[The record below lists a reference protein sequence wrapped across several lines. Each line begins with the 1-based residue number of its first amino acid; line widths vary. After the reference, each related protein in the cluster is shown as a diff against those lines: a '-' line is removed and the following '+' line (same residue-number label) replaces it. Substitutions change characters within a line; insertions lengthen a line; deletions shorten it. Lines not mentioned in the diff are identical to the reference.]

1 MSAGPI
7 TGRHPRPVPA
17 EGRRWTDYIP
27 NWVKL
32 AAPALTA
39 VVAVCGFVLGIGEG
53 RGAAAEVMRAQAETV
68 AHHTRDLTELREANS
83 RLEGKV
89 DALLGYF
96 RIPAPK
102 EP

>member
-7 TGRHPRPVPA
+7 TGKHPRPV
-17 EGRRWTDYIP
+17 EGAKWTDYIP
-27 NWVKL
+27 GWVKL

-39 VVAVCGFVLGIGEG
+39 FVAAIGFVLGIGEG
-53 RGAAAEVMRAQAETV
+53 RGAAAEVMRAQAETI